1 MSELEVGAP
10 APDFSLTQTDGST
23 VSLSGLRGAPVVV
36 FLYPRDNTSGCT
48 LEAQDFTR
56 LLAEFRAAG
65 AQVFGLSKDSV
76 KSHIRFTEK
85 QNLSVPLLS
94 DPDGNVVEAYGAW
107 VEKSM
112 YGRKFMGI
120 ERTTFLIDGDG
131 RIAQIWRKVKVAG
144 HAEEVLQAVKA
155 L

>member
-131 RIAQIWRKVKVAG
+131 RIARVWRKVKVAG